1 MLFMVKLFNNSLLC
15 DEEYLKCVVK
25 RQYCLLVYNYDTIQQ
40 VDNSAL
46 QININDQ
53 LFLETLLMEIRRKT
67 TSYSS
72 YKAKERRTREQFI
85 IEEILNIKTSS
96 HENNQE
102 DDGNLIYNQ
111 NQILQATC
119 TFYESLYTKRKCRGI
134 QYKY

>member
-53 LFLETLLMEIRRKT
+53 FLSEILLMEFRGETI
-67 TSYSS
+67 SYSS
-72 YKAKERRTREQFI
+72 YKAKQRRTREQFI
-85 IEEILNIKTSS
+85 IEKILNIETSS
-96 HENNQE
+96 HENITN
-102 DDGNLIYNQ
+102 
-111 NQILQATC
+111 
-119 TFYESLYTKRKCRGI
+119 
-134 QYKY
+134 